1 MLFRTSIVYGF
12 VRLCLLVFFI
22 FFVNKK
28 VFSRFKTQNFLD
40 FIILKWFKY
49 GTILLVLVF
58 IMIQLGVYNFLNLLF
73 LLSLLLLFDYIGIKN
88 IKRPKKYITQKLNL
102 HALEVLK
109 NIENKK
115 SLSFWL
121 RLDKESSLQR
131 KDVRFIAIIAG
142 LVLLQFFV
150 KYYIFNFDIF
160 SFSKLWYA
168 NLGDIIHFDSQVWFS
183 NENTTLGQSA
193 LIDIYSKTVNVSPEV
208 ALQSISILEDTLL
221 DITIFWVIYQ
231 LTPSKFVAP
240 TIAALF
246 FTLAH
251 TIVPINI
258 EFILKKNSIFSALTL
273 AIPLMVFML
282 NPSILKLKKH
292 SYFILS
298 TLCFIAIGL
307 INLVVLFIC
316 IPLFIIIT
324 LALNCQKDNKHYW
337 MNLIAYLIGVA
348 IILTVYAITCYYL
361 RTDFAFFIHSNL
373 VSTHTFTYLP
383 NLSFPYNKLIL
394 FYQILS
400 GLGILAMSFLTIIK
414 KENWKGPLAFM
425 LFFNG
430 LVVLSHINNSW
441 LDTDLIITMIPVFL
455 PITIGLNTSLLVKL
469 INAKLKID
477 PSLSKTIYG
486 VVIVVFVV
494 FLIQIQ
500 KKSIQKLK
508 VTDRTPTT
516 VLNAYDQIS
525 RSYIPFTYAVV
536 NVNSAELIS
545 TNKHF
550 FINYDYFIDNYIYRD
565 SIYNAHKKNEH
576 YFQQHP
582 KTVLP
587 NSIFVFVYNLEKAKT
602 NLENETNN
610 KTNHS
615 YVLDIDDPESL
626 FSDGSRKAPQLT
638 AILDALKKKGRTV
651 KLYFNSDE
659 VKVYEIV
666 NVAKRSKTEDLIYE
680 K

>member
-12 VRLCLLVFFI
+12 IRLCLLVFFI
-22 FFVNKK
+22 FFINKK
-28 VFSRFKTQNFLD
+28 VFSRFKTQNLVD
-40 FIILKWFKY
+40 FIVTKWFKY

-73 LLSLLLLFDYIGIKN
+73 LLSLLLLLDYIGIKN
-88 IKRPKKYITQKLNL
+88 IQRPKKYITHKLNI

-115 SLSFWL
+115 SLAFWL
-121 RLDKESSLQR
+121 RLDKDNSLR
-131 KDVRFIAIIAG
+131 KKDMQFIAIIVG
-142 LVLLQFFV
+142 LVTLQFFV

-168 NLGDIIHFDSQVWFS
+168 NLGDIIHLDSQVWFS

-240 TIAALF
+240 SIAALF

-258 EFILKKNSIFSALTL
+258 EFILKNNSVFSALTL
-273 AIPLMVFML
+273 AIPLMVFMI
-282 NPSILKLKKH
+282 NPSILKLKNH
-292 SYFILS
+292 SFLILS
-298 TLCFIAIGL
+298 SLCFIAIGL

-316 IPLFIIIT
+316 IPLFLAIT
-324 LALNCQKDNKHYW
+324 LALNCQKENKQYW
-337 MNLIAYLIGVA
+337 INLAAYAIGVVV
-348 IILTVYAITCYYL
+348 ILTIYALTCYRL

-373 VSTHTFTYLP
+373 ISTHTFTYLP
-383 NLSFPYNKLIL
+383 NLSFPYSTLIS

-400 GLGILAMSFLTIIK
+400 GFGILAMVFLSVKK

-430 LVVLSHINNSW
+430 LVLLSHINNSW

-455 PITIGLNTSLLVKL
+455 PITIGLNVSILVKT
-469 INAKLKID
+469 INAKLNIN

-486 VVIVVFVV
+486 IVIIVFVV

-545 TNKHF
+545 TNKHY

-565 SIYNAHKKNEH
+565 SVYNAHKKNEH
-576 YFQQHP
+576 YFQSHP
-582 KTVLP
+582 KMVLP

-602 NLENETNN
+602 NLDNETSN

-638 AILDALKKKGRTV
+638 AIIDTLKKKGRTV